1 MMRQLPTA
9 TAAIL
14 DRLGGNLVVSCQA
27 PPNHPLA
34 GANMIAALCRCAAEG
49 GAAGVRVNGVEG
61 VRTGLANTELPVI
74 GLYKEWRKGRL
85 LSGGRPAITPTVKDA
100 VALAAA
106 GAHVVAF
113 EATRELHGDRLEQH
127 IEAVRHAVNVPLL
140 ADVSTLEEG
149 VVAYRSGADLVG
161 TTLSGYT
168 SDSREQVGPDL
179 ALVAELTKAGVPTV
193 AEGRIGSPDE
203 AVAAL
208 RAGAFFVVVGAAIT
222 DARALTALFASGIA
236 EGKAQR

>member
-1 MMRQLPTA
+1 MSEQFSTA

-14 DRLGGNLVVSCQA
+14 DRLGGHLVVSCQA

-34 GANMIAALCRCAAEG
+34 APNMIAALCRCAAEG

-85 LSGGRPAITPTVKDA
+85 SNGGRPAITPTVKDA
-100 VALAAA
+100 VALAGA

-113 EATRELHGDRLEQH
+113 EATRELHGDGLGRH

-140 ADVSTLEEG
+140 ADISTLEEG
-149 VVAYRSGADLVG
+149 VLAYRCGADLVG

-168 SDSREQVGPDL
+168 PDSRKQHGPDL

-193 AEGRIGSPDE
+193 AEGRISSPDE
-203 AVAAL
+203 AVAAI
-208 RAGAFFVVVGAAIT
+208 RAGASFVVIGAAIT
-222 DARALTALFASGIA
+222 DARALTAVFASGIA
-236 EGKAQR
+236 RGKAEG